1 MRKESTKYIKSIFL
15 AVLTAML
22 LVSCGGGGGGGGMV
36 SFSNNSELHNGG
48 DAGGWGG
55 SGGGNNTSNSSVTG
69 SLSSGAGTFTP
80 PNDIDWSSIELT
92 ITVTSGGTT
101 TTHTLLNTETEAI
114 AELLTS
120 LKRGDVV
127 EVTADITMVDDAPR
141 TTSSGAVTIGV
152 GDNHI
157 SLPTP
162 YKFSCNTA
170 TSKNAYIDYGCYSV
184 PSSLSINGSGSGI
197 YTVNNASSIVP
208 VDVSAGGYKFDHWET
223 DDGQRYVP
231 GVTRGDV
238 NLTAV
243 FKPDYTCSYGELV
256 TEIIIT
262 EQSEFND
269 LMSTHADQ
277 DFDGKEIKLYCNV
290 STSTSFSKSTNTTDG
305 FKGTFD
311 GQGHTVQLSVGYVT
325 AQNTYNVD
333 HYYSGLFAINQG
345 TIKFVKVTGTVNGTG
360 GENGYVGGIAA
371 VNKGTIEN
379 CANAARTDGTARY
392 NGGIAGTNYSTI
404 NQCYNT
410 GEIRSNATFEPE
422 IGGIA
427 GDNISSAVITNCY
440 NKGTLWGVNSNSTR
454 VGGIAGYYGGGSIS
468 NCYNTYNGNSYTS
481 WTFGTLCGQAASGMT
496 VTDFY
501 CDTSKNLYGT
511 GSAAVSGT
519 PNPLTSAGNLVT
531 ANPSIWQAGSPYPT
545 LINNPE

>member
-1 MRKESTKYIKSIFL
+1 MKKYTLFVLIYLFVL
-15 AVLTAML
+15 ALIT
-22 LVSCGGGGGGGGMV
+22 SCGGGGGGGGAV
-36 SFSNNSELHNGG
+36 SFSHSNQLHNGG
-48 DAGGWGG
+48 DAGGWGNG
-55 SGGGNNTSNSSVTG
+55 NQTGGGLGGG
-69 SLSSGAGTFTP
+69 SASTISAEAGTFTP
-80 PNDIDWSSIELT
+80 CDDIDWTTITLE
-92 ITVTSGGTT
+92 ITVTSDGAT
-101 TTHTLLNTETEAI
+101 TTHTFDSGDKNAI

-120 LKRGDVV
+120 LKKGDTVSVSV
-127 EVTADITMVDDAPR
+127 EIEMEDSSTR
-141 TTSSGAVTIGV
+141 TSSAGPITIGV

-157 SLPTP
+157 SIPTP
-162 YKFSCNTA
+162 YKFECSTESCV
-170 TSKNAYIDYGCYSV
+170 NAYESYGCTDS
-184 PSSLSINGSGSGI
+184 PSATLISGENSGI
-197 YTVNNASSIVP
+197 YTVNDAASKLP
-208 VDVSAGGYKFDHWET
+208 SADDIEAPGYIFDHWET
-223 DDGQRYVP
+223 IDGQPYTP
-231 GVTRGDV
+231 GVSRGDV
-238 NLTAV
+238 TIV
-243 FKPDYTCSYGELV
+243 PVMKPDYTCAYGDLV
-256 TEIIIT
+256 DNIVIT
-262 EQSEFND
+262 NQQEFND
-269 LMSTHADQ
+269 LMSIHADQ

-290 STSTSFSKSTNTTDG
+290 STSTSFSKSTNATDG

-311 GQGHTVQLSVGYVT
+311 GQGHTVQLSVGYIT
-325 AQNTYNVD
+325 SQNINNVN

-345 TIKFVKVTGTVNGTG
+345 TIKSVKVTGTVNGTG

-379 CANAARTDGTARY
+379 CANAARTDGTARN

-481 WTFGTLCGQAASGMT
+481 WTFGTLCGLAASGMT

-545 LINNPE
+545 LVNAPY